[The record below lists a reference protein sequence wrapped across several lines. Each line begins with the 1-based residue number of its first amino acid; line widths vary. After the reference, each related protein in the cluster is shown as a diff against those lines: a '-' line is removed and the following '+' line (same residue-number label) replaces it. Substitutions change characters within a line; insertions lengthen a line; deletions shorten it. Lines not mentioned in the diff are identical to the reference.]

1 MTCCSG
7 SSVSSAAETMK
18 EASFSSALIVGSFL
32 TSTSNCS
39 SGTSAST
46 FLPSGPTA
54 AASAWICSAVLAAP
68 LAEAFFAAA
77 FLAGSGG
84 AADFLAAAFLAGA
97 FLTVEDTNY
106 LSIEVQG
113 TFRKLRGRD
122 KTRTCQPPRLGHCVM
137 PTKALRTHTVRI
149 SAAVGVALAA
159 LGRLSRLRRLPV
171 GGGRDPGLLTPLGVT
186 ALGRGP
192 LRVPLLR
199 GRVDLG
205 AEVARDVLQDAARAG
220 EEDVALAHAR
230 ADHRCPE
237 VDVETGV
244 VGDHPQRVR

>member
-106 LSIEVQG
+106 PSSDVQG

-122 KTRTCQPPRLGHCVM
+122 KARTCQLSRLVHCVM
-137 PTKALRTHTVRI
+137 PTKAVRTPHVGSRHP
-149 SAAVGVALAA
+149 SRHLSGAVSRLARGRRGA
-159 LGRLSRLRRLPV
+159 PGGRLLLLLV
-171 GGGRDPGLLTPLGVT
+171 GALL
-186 ALGRGP
+186 
-192 LRVPLLR
+192 
-199 GRVDLG
+199 
-205 AEVARDVLQDAARAG
+205 LQ
-220 EEDVALAHAR
+220 
-230 ADHRCPE
+230 
-237 VDVETGV
+237 
-244 VGDHPQRVR
+244 